1 MEEDLIL
8 GEPEEEEVEEVEEVE
23 SYTYPEYISASV
35 EVLTMLET
43 ANPMTKEEVERVQE
57 LKKLCF
63 EMLEFSVK
71 SMHETLFNTDIDC

>member
-8 GEPEEEEVEEVEEVE
+8 GEGEDVEYIEEELG
-23 SYTYPEYISASV
+23 YRFTEYISASV

-43 ANPMTKEEVERVQE
+43 SNPMTKEEVEKVQE

-71 SMHETLFNTDIDC
+71 SMHSMLFINDID

>member
-8 GEPEEEEVEEVEEVE
+8 GEPEAEEVEEVEEVE

-35 EVLTMLET
+35 EVLTMLES
-43 ANPMTKEEVERVQE
+43 ANPMTKSEVKRVE
-57 LKKLCF
+57 NLRKMCF

-71 SMHETLFNTDIDC
+71 SMHETLFTQ

>member
-8 GEPEEEEVEEVEEVE
+8 GEGEEVDEIIEEVG
-23 SYTYPEYISASV
+23 YTYPEYITCSV

-43 ANPMTKEEVERVQE
+43 ANPMTRDEVEKMQE
-57 LKKLCF
+57 LKKLCL

-71 SMHETLFNTDIDC
+71 SMHGMLFTNDI

>member
-8 GEPEEEEVEEVEEVE
+8 GEGEEVEYIEEEVG
-23 SYTYPEYISASV
+23 YRFTEYISASV

-43 ANPMTKEEVERVQE
+43 ANPMTKEEVEKVQE

-71 SMHETLFNTDIDC
+71 SMHQTLFNSDID

>member
-8 GEPEEEEVEEVEEVE
+8 GEGEEVEYIEEE
-23 SYTYPEYISASV
+23 IGYRYTEYISCSV

-43 ANPMTKEEVERVQE
+43 ANPMTRDEVEKMQE
-57 LKKLCF
+57 IKQLCL

-71 SMHETLFNTDIDC
+71 SMHEMLFTNDI

>member
-8 GEPEEEEVEEVEEVE
+8 GDEEEVEYIEEE
-23 SYTYPEYISASV
+23 IGYTYPEYISASV

-43 ANPMTKEEVERVQE
+43 ANPMTRDEVEKMEE
-57 LKKLCF
+57 LKKLCL

-71 SMHETLFNTDIDC
+71 SMHGMLFTTDI

>member
-8 GEPEEEEVEEVEEVE
+8 GEGEEVEEIIEEVG
-23 SYTYPEYISASV
+23 YTYPEYITCSV

-43 ANPMTKEEVERVQE
+43 ANPMTREEVEKVQE
-57 LKKLCF
+57 IKQLCL

-71 SMHETLFNTDIDC
+71 SMHGMLFTSDI